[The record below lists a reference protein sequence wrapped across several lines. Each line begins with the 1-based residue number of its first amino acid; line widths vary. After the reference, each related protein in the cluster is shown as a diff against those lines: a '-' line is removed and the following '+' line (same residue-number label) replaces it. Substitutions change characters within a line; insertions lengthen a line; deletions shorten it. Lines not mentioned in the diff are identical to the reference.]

1 MINFLKRNKL
11 VLLVATILS
20 CLFFIPQLVSA
31 DALGIM
37 DAFALQLDALDFL
50 DSSSRKYL
58 IFAVLVI
65 AESMAY
71 LGIASCL
78 LDWTMGLSVNIM
90 DNPLIVGG
98 WGLMSGIANLV
109 IVLSFVWT
117 GLNIILKGD
126 SAKAQQTLFKLI
138 GVALIVNFSLFL
150 MGALIDVAGLLQ
162 DAIVNVFSSSPTAT
176 LASDAKQALFQYS
189 YMSFLE
195 LVLLSI
201 GEIIASLA
209 PVANII
215 SIVITGI
222 TFVTLSV
229 TGWIPV
235 LVFTIILNFMIGS
248 MFFLLAGILLIRIC
262 FLWILAIT
270 APLAVVLYK
279 SEIPGLSDLFNK
291 WAETLKEWLFAGV
304 ILIFFLGLG
313 FKLFGMT
320 GAGAIIEGN
329 PLKDIPLIGSVV
341 PSFFINYIFL
351 FCYMVVVCVILA
363 KGWLPSMGQELIGR
377 AKGLT
382 GKTTD
387 MLKPHVK
394 RDIVKWEAEREKEAE
409 ERRALGK
416 EAYDQKHGEGSYRG
430 SQAEGVLAKPFQAWR
445 KHIRREAPGGAQR
458 EVEQMLDADS
468 KKYGDL
474 TAEELKKVI
483 STEIGKLKIG
493 KGTLNT
499 HNIAGALKGME
510 SGEIGK
516 FMEQNEENKA
526 LMKQVQNAVVIGGE
540 DLRNRI
546 ARISIRGDDG
556 DDDRVRQFGGNSV
569 EDVIREATGAK
580 CLDIQ
585 NKAFESPQVIEA
597 AAKHWKGKEFGQK
610 ADDNEFVNT
619 INQNFERI
627 TEIAERENPSLHKY
641 LTSEGSAYARGRAQ
655 TEERTERV
663 IERAIHEDQTT
674 LGSFQKPPETGVGR
688 QTPDSPNVAQK
699 PGDETS
705 AGRQIPDSPNIAQKP
720 EDETGAKR
728 KKP

>member
-11 VLLVATILS
+11 VLLIATILS
-20 CLFFIPQLVSA
+20 CLFFIPQLASA
-31 DALGIM
+31 DLFGIM

-50 DSSSRKYL
+50 DTSTRKYL
-58 IFAVLVI
+58 VFSALVI
-65 AESMAY
+65 AESMLY
-71 LGIASCL
+71 LGISSCV
-78 LDWTMGLSVNIM
+78 LDWAMGLSVNIM

-162 DAIVNVFSSSPTAT
+162 DAIVNVFSSSPSAT
-176 LASDAKQALFQYS
+176 LATDSAKALYEYS
-189 YMSFLE
+189 FVSLGE
-195 LVLLSI
+195 VATLVVV
-201 GEIIASLA
+201 EILASLA
-209 PVANII
+209 PVLNVGA
-215 SIVITGI
+215 IVLTGI
-222 TFVTLSV
+222 TFVTIFV

-320 GAGAIIEGN
+320 GPGTLIEGN
-329 PLKDIPLIGSVV
+329 PFTSIAFLGKPI
-341 PSFFINYIFL
+341 PSFFLNYLFL

-377 AKGLT
+377 AKGFT

-394 RDIVKWEAEREKEAE
+394 RDITRWEARTADRESLSKEEFLKKYPGMEEKDYERTK
-409 ERRALGK
+409 
-416 EAYDQKHGEGSYRG
+416 YDHIM
-430 SQAEGVLAKPFQAWR
+430 AKPFKAWR

>member
-20 CLFFIPQLVSA
+20 CLFFIPQLASA
-31 DALGIM
+31 DVAGIM

-50 DSSSRKYL
+50 DTSSRKYL
-58 IFAVLVI
+58 VFMALII
-65 AESMAY
+65 AEAWLY
-71 LGIASCL
+71 LGIASHL

-98 WGLMSGIANLV
+98 WGLMSGIANLL

-162 DAIVNVFSSSPTAT
+162 DAVVNVFSSSPSAT
-176 LASDAKQALFQYS
+176 LASDARQALTNYS
-189 YMSFLE
+189 FISLQRVTKLVILE
-195 LVLLSI
+195 ILASVTP
-201 GEIIASLA
+201 IINVGSL
-209 PVANII
+209 
-215 SIVITGI
+215 VITGI
-222 TFVTLSV
+222 AFVTSCI

-235 LVFTIILNFMIGS
+235 LIFTIILNFMIGS

-320 GAGAIIEGN
+320 GDGALIEGN
-329 PLKDIPLIGSVV
+329 PLKDMPYIGSMV

-416 EAYDQKHGEGSYRG
+416 EAYDQKHGKRSYRE
-430 SQAEGVLAKPFQAWR
+430 SQAEGILAKPFQAWR
-445 KHIRREAPGGAQR
+445 KHIRRETPGGAQR

-468 KKYGDL
+468 KKYGEL
-474 TAEELKKVI
+474 TAEELKKMI
-483 STEIGKLKIG
+483 STEIGKLSYDK
-493 KGTLNT
+493 KGAFST
-499 HNIAGALKGME
+499 HNLAGALKGME
-510 SGEIGK
+510 SEEIGK
-516 FMEQNEENKA
+516 FMEQNERNEA
-526 LMKQVQNAVVIGGE
+526 LMKQVQNAVIIGGE

-556 DDDRVRQFGGNSV
+556 DDDRVRRFGGNSV
-569 EDVIREATGAK
+569 EDVIREATGAR

-597 AAKHWKGKEFGQK
+597 VAKHWKGNEFGQR
-610 ADDNEFVNT
+610 ANDNDFVNT
-619 INQNFERI
+619 INPNFERI
-627 TEIAERENPSLHKY
+627 TEIAERQNPSLHKY

-655 TEERTERV
+655 TGERTERV
-663 IERAIHEDQTT
+663 VERVIHEDQTT
-674 LGSFQKPPETGVGR
+674 LDSFQRPPRTEGEG
-688 QTPDSPNVAQK
+688 QPEEP
-699 PGDETS
+699 DET
-705 AGRQIPDSPNIAQKP
+705 
-720 EDETGAKR
+720 
-728 KKP
+728 